1 MVLGGHEVRDAK
13 VFFFEEAAH
22 RLLVSQAGK
31 RFTATNATRHQQQAQ
46 ALAGCRGPPQSGLR
60 YNPFKAGAHFS
71 RGTLVKLIPCV
82 PQHAAL
88 ARSLSDSNPTFSRL
102 RQPPIRSSVLRRRVR
117 DRLQSL
123 ATTRPLRLSVA
134 SPDLAALARGLSP
147 SIQTL
152 RAQQRPVRH
161 LVLLHTSQFL
171 HTLDAFPSDQGRL
184 RLLVWIIGTRKGVI
198 RDF

>member
-1 MVLGGHEVRDAK
+1 MDH
-13 VFFFEEAAH
+13 
-22 RLLVSQAGK
+22 
-31 RFTATNATRHQQQAQ
+31 
-46 ALAGCRGPPQSGLR
+46 LAGALKKGGIKDGTDSVLD
-60 YNPFKAGAHFS
+60 AHFRS
-71 RGTLVKLIPCV
+71 QVVDWWTRKQNAVKAIKESLEHEDQHKRRFLPSDFGLLSSVELIPCV

-102 RQPPIRSSVLRRRVR
+102 RQPPIRSFVLRRRVR
-117 DRLQSL
+117 DRLRSL

-152 RAQQRPVRH
+152 RAQQMPVRH